1 MNLDNLRK
9 LGKQYDRRRKHTD
22 LNSHELTLRLKR
34 LVDEHGVSAVA
45 AVLDKNESTILV
57 YTRHKNAETGCV
69 KQYDVIKAEFILDNQ

>member
-45 AVLDKNESTILV
+45 AVLDKT
-57 YTRHKNAETGCV
+57 
-69 KQYDVIKAEFILDNQ
+69 KAPY